1 MAISRVFQFRQMS
14 RFSLVRLRAGN
25 AQEPLRWNHCYN
37 GVVSFGEFPLGEYS
51 MTVDWIP
58 RLRGHAELVQKLA
71 EEVPKALDRPSL
83 TFDHAAR
90 LRTVIEKGARDFDE
104 VLQLMQNA
112 EVEETYLQAAERL
125 ARTWQVLC
133 DAAEEKVQ
141 SLDHYHRMPLSD
153 NDDGVS
159 VDVADDD
166 ETEPTN
172 IDRKQ

>member
-1 MAISRVFQFRQMS
+1 MQQEDEADHPINGYFPCFPISANVPI
-14 RFSLVRLRAGN
+14 SLVR
-25 AQEPLRWNHCYN
+25 
-37 GVVSFGEFPLGEYS
+37 
-51 MTVDWIP
+51 
-58 RLRGHAELVQKLA
+58 AELVQKLA

-112 EVEETYLQAAERL
+112 EVEETYRQAAERL